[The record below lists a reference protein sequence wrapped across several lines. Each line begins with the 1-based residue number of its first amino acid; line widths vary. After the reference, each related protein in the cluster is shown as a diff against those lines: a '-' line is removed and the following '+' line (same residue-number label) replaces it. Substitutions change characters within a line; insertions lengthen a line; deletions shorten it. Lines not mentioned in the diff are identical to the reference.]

1 MASKDCCHLNKAT
14 IYCRELNKIAVALG
28 SARDL
33 SDVLNLITKRA
44 VDVLNL
50 KACSLGLW
58 DRKTNNLEVVAVH
71 GLGEKTA
78 RPAQNVKD
86 VPIDPKALKG
96 LPVVV
101 TDFSKWLP
109 PEEAK
114 RKGIVSMLCVPVQTR
129 YDRLGVVCVYS
140 AKKHKFSAIEADFL
154 QSLGNLAAVA
164 IENTRLSEMLKRR
177 LAQSEALVEISKAL
191 TSSLKPQ
198 EVFNAI
204 AKTTTEAMEMM
215 GCIVRLLDEKREKLE
230 FVASYGL
237 SEEYLRKGPIYIN
250 KGLEDVRTGRPAT
263 VPDVLKDSRLQYPGE
278 ATKEGIRCELAVPLR
293 IKGNVI
299 GSIRV
304 FGSTPHQFDDEEIKH
319 LEAIASHAAIAIEN
333 ARLYRISLKNWQDL
347 VQEVWEKSEVWGQTK
362 IETETK

>member
-1 MASKDCCHLNKAT
+1 MNKAT

-33 SDVLNLITKRA
+33 SDVLNLITKRT

-164 IENTRLSEMLKRR
+164 IENTRLSERLERR
-177 LAQSEALVEISKAL
+177 LAQSEALVEISKVL

-237 SEEYLRKGPIYIN
+237 SEEYLRKGPIYIS
-250 KGLEDVRTGRPAT
+250 KGLEDVRTGRPAI

-319 LEAIASHAAIAIEN
+319 FEAIASHAAIAIEN

>member
-1 MASKDCCHLNKAT
+1 M
-14 IYCRELNKIAVALG
+14 AVALG

-33 SDVLNLITKRA
+33 SSVLDLITKSA
-44 VDVLNL
+44 VEVLNL

-58 DRKTNNLEVVAVH
+58 DKKTSSLEVVAVH
-71 GLGEKTA
+71 GLGEKHT
-78 RPAQNVKD
+78 RTTQETKD

-101 TDFSKWLP
+101 TDFSRWLS

-114 RKGIVSMLCVPVQTR
+114 KKGIVSMLCVPVQTR

-140 AKKHKFSAIEADFL
+140 AKRHKFTTTEADFL
-154 QSLGNLAAVA
+154 KTLGNFAAVA
-164 IENTRLSEMLKRR
+164 IENARLSERLKRR
-177 LAQSEALVEISKAL
+177 LVETETLVEISKAL

-198 EVFNAI
+198 EVFNTI
-204 AKTTTEAMEMM
+204 AKTATEAMRMK
-215 GCIVRLLDEKREKLE
+215 GCIVRLLDERREHLE

-237 SEEYLRKGPIYIN
+237 SENFLRKGPIHIE
-250 KGLEDVRTGRPAT
+250 KGLEDVRTGRPAIL
-263 VPDVLKDSRLQYPGE
+263 PDVLAGSRLEYPE
-278 ATKEGIRCELAVPLR
+278 ETAKEGIRCELAVPLR
-293 IKGNVI
+293 VKGNII

-304 FGSTPHQFDDEEIKH
+304 FGPTPHQFDEDEIKY

-362 IETETK
+362 IETETQ

>member
-1 MASKDCCHLNKAT
+1 MASKDCCHLNKAA

-33 SDVLNLITKRA
+33 SDVLGLITKRA

-58 DRKTNNLEVVAVH
+58 DRKTNSLEVVAVH
-71 GLGEKTA
+71 GLSEKNAKPT
-78 RPAQNVKD
+78 QDVKD

-101 TDFSKWLP
+101 TDFSKWLS
-109 PEEAK
+109 PEEVK

-129 YDRLGVVCVYS
+129 YDKLGVVCVYS
-140 AKKHKFSAIEADFL
+140 GKKHRFSALEADFL
-154 QSLGNLAAVA
+154 KSLGNLAAVA
-164 IENTRLSEMLKRR
+164 IENTRLSERLERR
-177 LAQSEALVEISKAL
+177 LAQSEALFEISKAL

-198 EVFNAI
+198 EVFNTI
-204 AKTTTEAMEMM
+204 AKTATEAMKMK

-230 FVASYGL
+230 YVASYGL
-237 SEEYLRKGPIYIN
+237 SERYVRKGPIYTS
-250 KGLEDVRTGRPAT
+250 KGLEDVRTGGPVIA
-263 VPDVLKDSRLQYPGE
+263 PDVPKDSRLQYPEE
-278 ATKEGIRCELAVPLR
+278 AAKEGIRCELAVPLR
-293 IKGNVI
+293 IKGNII

-304 FGSTPHQFDDEEIKH
+304 FGSTPHQFDEDEIRH

-347 VQEVWEKSEVWGQTK
+347 VQEVWEKSEVWGRTK